1 MKKEG
6 RFIANNFVLLLILVL
21 LCLSKIFE
29 TGVNFIFL
37 LVLFEFLLI
46 ISKCK
51 FSFFS
56 IKHTCVNYITLALFY
71 QYNFGSSY
79 GILEYTSMNIMY
91 EKILI
96 SVFIYNYIW
105 LLIFYNSGILD
116 LEKAKIKN
124 SNYKL
129 NEFYEVLLCTI
140 SICSVLI
147 AFPRM
152 PFLKVSTIGERFS
165 ALLPGNAWNHLSIIA
180 MILLFPSLKQKKI
193 VKLTYLFNIFWF
205 ISHYERVDVIGLL
218 FGLIFIYVLK
228 SNIKIN
234 IAKLL
239 KVGLPILALV
249 VAMIVTGEL
258 RNNKSFDFSIQNITK
273 KILVQSTSAD
283 EAYIF
288 NLAIKYNT
296 DNGNML
302 FKPYVSYFY
311 NAIPLLDYSGD
322 ITTILKETYIGH
334 PGGEYLL
341 SAPYMSCGLLGISI
355 FSIIEYVIL
364 HFLIR
369 GKSILS
375 YLWYIF
381 IMCTPFRIVWYGIS
395 YIEMGFIYI
404 IPMMILMSKFFH
416 NGIKY
421 KFVEGDNLK

>member
-1 MKKEG
+1 MKING
-6 RFIANNFVLLLILVL
+6 RFIANNFILFLILILFGLSALFGIKINFLFLLILL
-21 LCLSKIFE
+21 
-29 TGVNFIFL
+29 
-37 LVLFEFLLI
+37 EFLLI
-46 ISKCK
+46 IIKCK

-56 IKHTCVNYITLALFY
+56 IKHMCVNYIALALFY

-91 EKILI
+91 EKILLSI
-96 SVFIYNYIW
+96 FIYNYIW
-105 LLIFYNSGILD
+105 LLIFNNSNILD
-116 LEKAKIKN
+116 LENRKIKN

-129 NEFYEVLLCTI
+129 NEFYEVLLCII
-140 SICSVLI
+140 SVCSVLI

-152 PFLKVSTIGERFS
+152 PFLKVSTISERFS

-180 MILLFPSLKQKKI
+180 MILLFPSLKKKRI
-193 VKLTYLFNIFWF
+193 VKFVYLFNIFWF
-205 ISHYERVDVIGLL
+205 ISHYERVDVIGLI

-234 IAKLL
+234 ISKFL

-249 VAMIVTGEL
+249 VAMIITGEL
-258 RNNKSFDFSIQNITK
+258 RNNKSFDFSVQNITK

-288 NLAIKYNT
+288 NLAIKYNS

-302 FKPYVSYFY
+302 LKPYISYIF
-311 NAIPLLDYSGD
+311 NAVPLLDYDGD
-322 ITTILKETYIGH
+322 ITTILKNTYIGH

-341 SAPYMSCGLLGISI
+341 SAPYMSLGLLGISI
-355 FSIIEYVIL
+355 FSIVEYIIL
-364 HFLIR
+364 YFLA
-369 GKSILS
+369 KSKSLLS

-381 IMCTPFRIVWYGIS
+381 IMCTAFRIVWYGIS

-404 IPMMILMSKFFH
+404 IPLMILMSKFFH

-421 KFVEGDNLK
+421 EFKEGEY